1 MVEAT
6 VHNVAATEMSP
17 ITEVS
22 EESRPP
28 DEVRPLV
35 EGRRN
40 YVTFDFNPDALSTSE
55 AGELDPHGRRWT
67 FFLPTGDPVCL
78 SVGLNFV
85 DPSAMMNVE
94 LWKYRTT
101 AVKIAERW
109 EVLEL
114 HQDLST
120 VAMFSGALSALD
132 DSLPGVMYESL
143 VMTVMHRSIVEPE
156 KLGFRLEPEAPNPL
170 LDAPPVK
177 VAPEPLQADEGMA
190 DGANDPVEDDEP
202 PGVQPVMPGVQLERP
217 VPEEIEVEGKR
228 LTAET
233 PAAEL
238 KLACRARGIGATGSK
253 TVLFK
258 RLVRHMWRR
267 KMEDDLALFE
277 AAKLPERNPRPAAV
291 PDEPT
296 AEERAKHLPDPYSVS
311 FVVSFVRR
319 HSRTERC
326 SPR

>member
-1 MVEAT
+1 MTRDAEPRNAHCFARPWSQAVLQEKFYASSVATPLLSLGRLLRKGWNLEHRNNMLCLCFDDVAVPVSFRRNSLVVEAT

-17 ITEVS
+17 ITEVP
-22 EESRPP
+22 EEPRPP
-28 DEVRPLV
+28 EEVRPLV
-35 EGRRN
+35 EGRCN

-114 HQDLST
+114 HQDLSA
-120 VAMFSGALSALD
+120 VATLSGALSALD

-156 KLGFRLEPEAPNPL
+156 KFGFRLEPAAPNPL
-170 LDAPPVK
+170 QDAPPVK
-177 VAPEPLQADEGMA
+177 
-190 DGANDPVEDDEP
+190 
-202 PGVQPVMPGVQLERP
+202 
-217 VPEEIEVEGKR
+217 
-228 LTAET
+228 
-233 PAAEL
+233 
-238 KLACRARGIGATGSK
+238 
-253 TVLFK
+253 
-258 RLVRHMWRR
+258 
-267 KMEDDLALFE
+267 
-277 AAKLPERNPRPAAV
+277 
-291 PDEPT
+291 
-296 AEERAKHLPDPYSVS
+296 
-311 FVVSFVRR
+311 
-319 HSRTERC
+319 
-326 SPR
+326 